1 MKQSTRA
8 LLLIGVIGCCTL
20 GSHFFAR
27 YAQAVWGDRENW
39 WTPRSLALP
48 LDETRDDFRLF
59 VGDELLQD
67 RIRDGSVYL
76 AGADGEPTPVAAD
89 AVKVRLNNWPTTKAG
104 LLHGAVFSAFGFGV
118 NAAFLG
124 LGIGRWVMERRSSTA
139 HPSHRDPD
147 TQ

>member
-39 WTPRSLALP
+39 WTPRSMALP
-48 LDETRDDFRLF
+48 LNETRDDFRVF

-67 RIRDGSVYL
+67 RIRDGALYI
-76 AGADGEPTPVAAD
+76 AGDAGEPTPVSAET
-89 AVKVRLNNWPTTKAG
+89 VEVRMNNWPATKAG
-104 LLHGAVFSAFGFGV
+104 LLHGAVISAFGFGA

-124 LGIGRWVMERRSSTA
+124 LGIGRWIIERRSGGASRQA
-139 HPSHRDPD
+139 RP
-147 TQ
+147 